1 MTVSTSSVNVEL
13 KDGLTVIG
21 ETRGHQFTIDEPKN
35 QGGSDEGINPVE
47 ALLGVLG
54 ACKTISARTH
64 AKSQGIHLNNIKIE
78 LEGDLDTDGFLDK
91 NPDAKVGFRTIK
103 TTYHVDAENTDQEI
117 EEFVQFVEA
126 HCPVLDTIVNTPEI
140 EVEIK

>member
-13 KDGLTVIG
+13 KDGLKVIG
-21 ETRGHQFTIDEPKN
+21 ETRSHQFTIDEPID

-47 ALLGVLG
+47 ALLGGLG
-54 ACKTISARTH
+54 ACKSISARTH
-64 AKSQGIHLNNIKIE
+64 AKSQDIHLNHIKIE